1 MAAEA
6 VPSYDGANGNGGGR
20 DVSVLKALWGDLILG
35 VRWLFSKHAWKL
47 LLAVLVPAGLVMFIG
62 YLSLAKPQFY
72 PSYLCRLSE
81 NGAIV
86 TLFYLSAGLALSGMV
101 LIGEVVNLVEAQRQ
115 QRPPDNQRRIAVAGI
130 LALVF
135 AAAIVFVMRSC

>member
-6 VPSYDGANGNGGGR
+6 VPSYDGANGKRGGR
-20 DVSVLKALWGDLILG
+20 NLSVLKALWGDLILG
-35 VRWLFSKHAWKL
+35 VHWLFSKHAWKL
-47 LLAVLVPAGLVMFIG
+47 LLAVLMPAGLVMFIG

-86 TLFYLSAGLALSGMV
+86 TLFYLSAALALSGMV
-101 LIGEVVNLVEAQRQ
+101 LIGEVVNLVEEQRQ
-115 QRPPDNQRRIAVAGI
+115 QRTPSNQRRIAVAGI